1 MHINRR
7 TAIRQLFI
15 ISAGAAILP
24 ACVNDKKPKAS
35 AFSNLPI
42 TTKDEDM
49 MEALAAT
56 IIPTTDTPG
65 AKEVAA
71 HRFALRMVNDLGKK
85 EQREQFVR
93 GLKQFQDKV
102 QRQDGKAYEKCT
114 AQEQEKI
121 VAAAIAA
128 KDASDDAAFFFDTFK
143 HLTIQAFTS
152 SEYYLTKVEIY
163 KLVPGKYISS
173 VKV

>member
-24 ACVNDKKPKAS
+24 ACVNDKKPGAS

-42 TTKDEDM
+42 TTKDEAM
-49 MEALAAT
+49 LEALAST

-85 EQREQFVR
+85 EQREQFVK

-102 QRQDGKAYEKCT
+102 QQQYGKAYEKCT

-128 KDASDDAAFFFDTFK
+128 KDAGDDAAFFFDTFK

-152 SEYYLTKVEIY
+152 SEYYLSKVEVY

>member
-7 TAIRQLFI
+7 TEIRQLFI

-35 AFSNLPI
+35 DFTNLPI

-56 IIPTTDTPG
+56 SIPTTDTPV

-102 QRQDGKAYEKCT
+102 QRQYGKAYEKCT

-121 VAAAIAA
+121 VAAATAA
-128 KDASDDAAFFFDTFK
+128 KAASDDAA
-143 HLTIQAFTS
+143 LSLCNLQ
-152 SEYYLTKVEIY
+152 
-163 KLVPGKYISS
+163 
-173 VKV
+173 

>member
-102 QRQDGKAYEKCT
+102 QRQYGKAYEKCT

-152 SEYYLTKVEIY
+152 SEYFLTKVEIY

>member
-35 AFSNLPI
+35 AFNNLPI

-102 QRQDGKAYEKCT
+102 QKQYGKAYEKCT

-128 KDASDDAAFFFDTFK
+128 KDAGGDAAFFFDTFK

-152 SEYYLTKVEIY
+152 SEYYLTKVEVY